1 MGGGGTVAVIC
12 CGIYMAHKLG
22 DKTKPVEDMVS
33 VVWASVGQPLLFG
46 LLGAAVSLKSLSPD
60 LVTNGVL
67 IVLIGLGARVV
78 STYSCV
84 APPQVGYTLAE
95 RGFTCVSW
103 CPKAT
108 VQAALSTVAL
118 DYVENSSNAK
128 EFDDLTDDSSSSYEL
143 NKERATIVLT
153 VAVLSIIMTAPTFA
167 IAMKYSG
174 EAWLV
179 KETNWKNGR
188 LVSDAPE
195 EDDYAG
201 EMELTVKMGA
211 RKQSLSTSLG
221 DRKISFQNDQ
231 AAGGVRKF
239 SVTKTEVTASGVA
252 PRDRSKSNP
261 ATLAAM
267 GLTKNARGGLEET
280 I

>member
-1 MGGGGTVAVIC
+1 
-12 CGIYMAHKLG
+12 
-22 DKTKPVEDMVS
+22 
-33 VVWASVGQPLLFG
+33 
-46 LLGAAVSLKSLSPD
+46 
-60 LVTNGVL
+60 
-67 IVLIGLGARVV
+67 
-78 STYSCV
+78 
-84 APPQVGYTLAE
+84 
-95 RGFTCVSW
+95 
-103 CPKAT
+103 
-108 VQAALSTVAL
+108 
-118 DYVENSSNAK
+118 
-128 EFDDLTDDSSSSYEL
+128 LTDDRSSSYEL

-188 LVSDAPE
+188 MVSDAPE

-221 DRKISFQNDQ
+221 DRKISFQNDAPGQ
-231 AAGGVRKF
+231 PRKF
-239 SVTKTEVTASGVA
+239 SVTKSEITASGVA

-267 GLTKNARGGLEET
+267 GLTKNSRGQLEEQL
-280 I
+280 